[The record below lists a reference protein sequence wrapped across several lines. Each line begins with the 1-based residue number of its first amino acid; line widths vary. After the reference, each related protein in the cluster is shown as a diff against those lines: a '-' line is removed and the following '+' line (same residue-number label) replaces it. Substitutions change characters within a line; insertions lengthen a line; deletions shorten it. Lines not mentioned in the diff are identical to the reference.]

1 MKRKLRTNKKFGKK
15 NGKRG
20 SKKVYKKRNSKS
32 LRKTTKRGRR
42 GSRKMRG
49 GADDLFDT
57 TESTIPVAQEDIHE
71 LDTDTSLSLDETT
84 GEGHTTSE
92 TGTGTTNSFSNVASN
107 LQGNS
112 SNISAI
118 SNATSDGT
126 MTVGELDL
134 SNASS
139 ASGVTDRPDMSTSFG
154 GKRRKGKKTQ
164 KRRRGKK
171 GGELPF
177 DYNPNDRDPDADHN

>member
-1 MKRKLRTNKKFGKK
+1 MKRKLRTNKKFSKQ

-32 LRKTTKRGRR
+32 LRKTTKRGRS

-49 GADDLFDT
+49 GADLFDT
-57 TESTIPVAQEDIHE
+57 DESTILSDGESHD
-71 LDTDTSLSLDETT
+71 LDTSLSLDETHDE
-84 GEGHTTSE
+84 EGHTDSE
-92 TGTGTTNSFSNVASN
+92 AETTRSQNSFSGVAGLS
-107 LQGNS
+107 G
-112 SNISAI
+112 ISAGEQGP
-118 SNATSDGT
+118 NASFENSAGT
-126 MTVGELDL
+126 MSVGELDL

-139 ASGVTDRPDMSTSFG
+139 ASGVTDRSDSFG

-171 GGELPF
+171 GGE
-177 DYNPNDRDPDADHN
+177 NPPTFNSYIDKVADPDHD